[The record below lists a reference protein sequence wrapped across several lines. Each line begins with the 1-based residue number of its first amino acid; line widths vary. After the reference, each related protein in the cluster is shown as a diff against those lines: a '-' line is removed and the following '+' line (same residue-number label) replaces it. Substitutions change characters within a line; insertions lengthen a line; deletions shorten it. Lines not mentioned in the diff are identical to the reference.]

1 MPKIDRIK
9 DMAQLGT
16 LWFGADIDMTKLQQ
30 KIKSGNQSVL
40 DALKINY
47 DQASYQQMVS
57 RLRTDLAKEHFEIKL
72 SANTQN
78 IVQNIKNSTKG
89 GLSGTTISGL
99 DAFNEKI
106 VRQQHLVN
114 DLTAT
119 VARLKAEYSKL
130 GGQSRKTALVDAR
143 AELAQE
149 KAALQN
155 LLANRKAYNASVAE
169 TAKAQRQA
177 AAELKRIQSDSI
189 RLNTT
194 LANGVHISTQ
204 FGSALSSL
212 FAVDAARQF
221 LGKVIEIGGQLEKQR
236 ISIGAILGDTV
247 KANHLFDQIKGLA
260 LKSPFG
266 VVELDQ
272 YTKQLSA
279 YGFQYNEL
287 FDMTKRLADI
297 SAGAG
302 TDIGRL
308 TLALGHVRSA
318 TYLTGITLRQFSM
331 NNIPMLK
338 MLADYY
344 TEVEK
349 KAVSTAE
356 VQKRISKRQV
366 SYEDVIEQIRRLTDE
381 GGMFYNMQEKIS
393 ESLAAKFKNL
403 KDAMDIMY
411 GEMAEGKVGDLLK
424 GLASVLLKATRHW
437 GEIARVMAVAA
448 VGFGIIKIR
457 AGMSAIALRGT
468 TAATLKQVMSTKQL
482 EASNLR
488 AAASYRTLSMEE
500 KTKIATA
507 NTLTAADAKRAL
519 MAKELSREQL
529 LTAIALKR
537 MNAAEAQALVKLGV
551 LQQKEVAAALAAN
564 RLNVAWAGLTMSL
577 RNTFSGISAWSWAT
591 IGAMVGMELY
601 ASYSAW
607 VDRIDGKTQEM
618 KDLIKS
624 RVIDL
629 EKMQN
634 TIKKEGKPK
643 DSTALQGRVDDMKQ
657 VLANSEAYTKTI
669 DDQLAKSSSLSE
681 QYDILAKSIGDAAD
695 KNRQMLD
702 YQDRINKMIKASS
715 LGNANGLFDHGFWE
729 FPLFN
734 YFTNDDI
741 AENMSETLDTYKE
754 LRQVIDGLW
763 EYKDAISESIDEM
776 LKSNE
781 VSEAFK
787 EQLRNAPFEEQIQ
800 LLAESG
806 YWGILKGKVIARKVE
821 FVEFA
826 DKLKEAAEGVTK
838 RWEEIATD
846 DIPRMLRKEAAVM
859 GKSEKELRDWAL
871 NNIDDFKMMLDGIN
885 DQLGIQEPEIRKRLK
900 KLFYDYVSFAGISKA
915 IIEGE
920 EIGRMIG
927 GEDNLLKKLLDDD
940 KKANLHD
947 NKANASK
954 DGDKNKKDKDLEAA
968 KTKLEQYKAFLTEYK
983 KYREHYSKEKA
994 ISLLE
999 DLFPDLKGKGKRL
1012 VDDYVSMLD
1021 ELRDSL
1027 PATTEARKKFQN
1039 EVNKTKADTIF
1050 DREKETI
1057 KENTEA
1063 IKEYIKQMEEQWKL
1077 YRSLLKKSG
1086 GNKDIAQL
1094 AFSDNGR
1101 IWDDTAKD
1109 MLKKFNTRGNQLG
1122 VLPVGFSWDMNEK
1135 EMREALVDAKGQIQD
1150 ELVELALEIKKV
1162 TEQNFVQFLEDSAEA
1177 YSKSLSAAQKLTE
1190 LERQREDLV
1199 KARKADNDKSDA
1211 KQKGWDVQIAAKDK
1225 EIASQRWEAFK
1236 ETEEWGRIFGNLDR
1250 LSTDTLKGMLNKLKE
1265 IAPSINE
1272 DAAAMK
1278 ALYEAI
1284 EKIDEVINQ
1293 RNPFAKMVE
1302 SLRSASAIRKLLKT
1316 GLTDYGF
1323 RNAEGTFS
1331 IGAENARKLGL
1342 SVKKNGKYSERELRD
1357 ALRGTESDFAE
1368 TISDLEKQFKAVQ
1381 EVLQPVIDL
1390 FEQLGNE
1397 SLSSFF
1403 SIGGNA
1409 FGAAAQVAG
1418 GLNTLGLGSLGP
1430 YGAAAAAALSVT
1442 SSLLAMHDESLQKEI
1457 EASQARQKEMENLT
1471 KNLEKALER
1480 TLGGVYETTATSDML
1495 STLRNEIKSGSFLT
1509 KFFGD
1514 YKTYMGQDTI
1524 KAVKEAEKSKSYY
1537 DATYASLLAQRDE
1550 IKHQQQLE
1558 EGKKKKNEEAIADYQ
1573 QQLEEMDDQIKNF
1586 AADMAKA
1593 LYDID
1598 IKSWA
1603 EDLGSALFEAWQK
1616 GEDGAEAF
1624 KKKASEII
1632 AELAQKIAV
1641 TKLIETAMQPVLD
1654 AVTSEMEKKNGQLDE
1669 QSISAIS
1676 DAMNLVGTTLPQSFN
1691 NLMDGLNQGM
1701 MKAGLADMRQLEES
1715 TESSST
1721 TAGIKSITETTADL
1735 LASYINAVRADVSM
1749 MRMEQSINLPAITL
1763 AVQRTSVLAETQV
1776 QLQTQIAANTLRNA
1790 DAAER
1795 IYDIMHKIDTGIT
1808 KVKVG

>member
-30 KIKSGNQSVL
+30 KIKSGNQSIL

-155 LLANRKAYNASVAE
+155 LLATRKAYNTSVAE

-177 AAELKRIQSDSI
+177 AAELKRIHSDSI

-424 GLASVLLKATRHW
+424 GLASVLLQATRHW

-500 KTKIATA
+500 KGKIVTA

-564 RLNVAWAGLTMSL
+564 RLKVALAGVGMSL
-577 RNTFSGISAWSWAT
+577 RNAFSGIGFGTWAT

-629 EKMQN
+629 EKMQR
-634 TIKKEGKPK
+634 TINKEGKPK
-643 DSTALQGRVDDMKQ
+643 DSTALQGRIDEMKQ
-657 VLANSEAYTKTI
+657 VLANSEAYTKTL
-669 DDQLAKSSSLSE
+669 DEQLSKSSSLSG
-681 QYDILAKSIGDAAD
+681 QYDILATAVGKAAE

-702 YQDRINKMIKASS
+702 YQDRINQMIKASS
-715 LGNANGLFDHGFWE
+715 AIHPENEFDTKVWAWFDHIV
-729 FPLFN
+729 
-734 YFTNDDI
+734 NDDI
-741 AENMSETLDTYKE
+741 NKNMSQTLETYKE
-754 LRQVIDGLW
+754 LRQTIDGAW
-763 EYKDAISESIDEM
+763 EYKDAISEVIDEM

-787 EQLRNAPFEEQIQ
+787 DQLRNAPFEEQIQ

-806 YWGILKGKVIARKVE
+806 YWSILKGKVIALKPE
-821 FVEFA
+821 FADFA

-846 DIPRMLRKEAAVM
+846 DIPRMLRKEAAARGM
-859 GKSEKELRDWAL
+859 SEKELRDWAL

-940 KKANLHD
+940 KKADLHD

-1027 PATTEARKKFQN
+1027 PATTEARKKFIN

-1211 KQKGWDVQIAAKDK
+1211 KQKGWDAQIAAKDK

-1236 ETEEWGRIFGNLDR
+1236 ETEEWGRIFSNLDR

-1480 TLGGVYETTATSDML
+1480 TLGGIYNTTATSDML
-1495 STLRNEIKSGSFLT
+1495 STLRNEIKSSSFLT

-1550 IKHQQQLE
+1550 IKHQMQLE
-1558 EGKKKKNEEAIADYQ
+1558 EDKKKTNEEAVADYQ
-1573 QQLEEMDDQIKNF
+1573 QQLKEMDDQIKNF

-1616 GEDGAEAF
+1616 GEDAAEAF

-1749 MRMEQSINLPAITL
+1749 IRMEQSINLPAITL

>member
-1 MPKIDRIK
+1 
-9 DMAQLGT
+9 MAQLGT

-30 KIKSGNQSVL
+30 KIKSGNQSIL

-155 LLANRKAYNASVAE
+155 LLATRKAYNTSVAE

-177 AAELKRIQSDSI
+177 AAELKRIHSDSI

-424 GLASVLLKATRHW
+424 GLASVLLQATRHW

-500 KTKIATA
+500 KRKIVTA
-507 NTLTAADAKRAL
+507 NTLTAADAKLAL
-519 MAKELSREQL
+519 ATNQLTKDQL
-529 LTAIALKR
+529 LTAIAMKK
-537 MNAAEAQALVKLGV
+537 MNAAEAQALVTLG
-551 LQQKEVAAALAAN
+551 LLEQKEVSLALKTTK
-564 RLNVAWAGLTMSL
+564 LKVAWAGLTMSL

-629 EKMQN
+629 EKMQK
-634 TIKKEGKPK
+634 TINKEGKPK

-715 LGNANGLFDHGFWE
+715 AMHPENEFDTKVWGWFD
-729 FPLFN
+729 N
-734 YFTNDDI
+734 IVNDDI
-741 AENMSETLDTYKE
+741 RENMSQTLNTYKE
-754 LRQVIDGLW
+754 LRQTIDVAW
-763 EYKDAISESIDEM
+763 EYKDAISGVIEEM

-787 EQLRNAPFEEQIQ
+787 DQLRDAPFEEQIQ

-806 YWGILKGKVIARKVE
+806 YWGILKGKVMALKPE
-821 FVEFA
+821 FADFA

-846 DIPRMLRKEAAVM
+846 DIPRMLRKEATARGM
-859 GKSEKELRDWAL
+859 SEKELRRWAL
-871 NNIDDFKMMLDGIN
+871 ENIDDFKMMLDGIN
-885 DQLGIQEPEIRKRLK
+885 DQLDIQEPKTRERLK
-900 KLFYDYVSFAGISKA
+900 RMFYDYVSFAGISKA

-927 GEDNLLKKLLDDD
+927 GEDNLLKRLLDDD
-940 KKANLHD
+940 KKADLHD

-999 DLFPDLKGKGKRL
+999 NLFPDLKGKGKRL

-1027 PATTEARKKFQN
+1027 PATTEARKKFIN

-1101 IWDDTAKD
+1101 IWDDTAKE

-1177 YSKSLSAAQKLTE
+1177 YSKSLSAVQKLTE

-1211 KQKGWDVQIAAKDK
+1211 KQKGWDAQIAAKDK

-1480 TLGGVYETTATSDML
+1480 TLGGIYNTTATSDML
-1495 STLRNEIKSGSFLT
+1495 STLRNEIKSSSFLT

-1537 DATYASLLAQRDE
+1537 DTTYASLLAQRDE

-1558 EGKKKKNEEAIADYQ
+1558 EDKKKADKEAVADYQ

-1641 TKLIETAMQPVLD
+1641 TKLIETAMQPVLN

-1735 LASYINAVRADVSM
+1735 LASYINAVRADVSV

>member
-30 KIKSGNQSVL
+30 KIKSGNQSIL

-155 LLANRKAYNASVAE
+155 LLATRKAYNTSVAE

-177 AAELKRIQSDSI
+177 AAELKRIHSDSI

-424 GLASVLLKATRHW
+424 GLASVLLQTTRHW
-437 GEIARVMAVAA
+437 REIAKVMGVAVAS
-448 VGFGIIKIR
+448 FTMMKLR
-457 AGMSAIALRGT
+457 AGMSTIALRGT

-500 KTKIATA
+500 KRKIVTA

-551 LQQKEVAAALAAN
+551 LQQEEVAAALAAN
-564 RLNVAWAGLTMSL
+564 RLKVALAGVGMSL
-577 RNTFSGISAWSWAT
+577 RNAFSGIGFGTWAT

-629 EKMQN
+629 EKMQK
-634 TIKKEGKPK
+634 TIDKEGKPK

-702 YQDRINKMIKASS
+702 YQDRINQMIKASS
-715 LGNANGLFDHGFWE
+715 AMHPENEFDTKVWGWFDHIV
-729 FPLFN
+729 
-734 YFTNDDI
+734 NDDI
-741 AENMSETLDTYKE
+741 KENMSQTLDTYKE
-754 LRQVIDGLW
+754 LRQTIDGLW
-763 EYKDAISESIDEM
+763 EYKDAISGVIEEM

-787 EQLRNAPFEEQIQ
+787 DQLRDAPFEEQIQ

-806 YWGILKGKVIARKVE
+806 YWGILKGKMIALKPE
-821 FVEFA
+821 FADFA
-826 DKLKEAAEGVTK
+826 DKLKEATEGVTK

-846 DIPRMLRKEAAVM
+846 DIPRMLRKEAAARGM
-859 GKSEKELRDWAL
+859 SEKELRRWAL
-871 NNIDDFKMMLDGIN
+871 ENIDDFKMMLDGIN

-940 KKANLHD
+940 KKADLHD

-1021 ELRDSL
+1021 KLRDSL
-1027 PATTEARKKFQN
+1027 PATTEARKKFLN

-1109 MLKKFNTRGNQLG
+1109 MLKEFNTRGNQLG

-1150 ELVELALEIKKV
+1150 KLVELALEIKKV

-1211 KQKGWDVQIAAKDK
+1211 KQKGWDAQIAAKDK

-1480 TLGGVYETTATSDML
+1480 TLGGIYNTTATSDML
-1495 STLRNEIKSGSFLT
+1495 SALGNEVKSSSFLT

-1550 IKHQQQLE
+1550 IKHQMQLE
-1558 EGKKKKNEEAIADYQ
+1558 EDKKKTNEEAVADYQ
-1573 QQLEEMDDQIKNF
+1573 QQLKEMDDQIKNF

-1616 GEDGAEAF
+1616 GEDAAEAF

-1749 MRMEQSINLPAITL
+1749 IRMEQSINLPAITL

>member
-89 GLSGTTISGL
+89 GLSGTSISGL

-106 VRQQHLVN
+106 VRQQSLVN

-155 LLANRKAYNASVAE
+155 LLAKRRAYNASVAE

-177 AAELKRIQSDSI
+177 AAELKRIHSDSI

-424 GLASVLLKATRHW
+424 GLASVLLQATRHW

-500 KTKIATA
+500 KRKIVTA
-507 NTLTAADAKRAL
+507 NTLTAADAKLAL
-519 MAKELSREQL
+519 ATNQLTKDQL
-529 LTAIALKR
+529 LTAIAMKK
-537 MNAAEAQALVKLGV
+537 MNAAEAQALVTLG
-551 LQQKEVAAALAAN
+551 LLEQKEVSLALKTTK
-564 RLNVAWAGLTMSL
+564 LKVAWAGLTMSL

-629 EKMQN
+629 EKMQK
-634 TIKKEGKPK
+634 TINKEGKPK

-715 LGNANGLFDHGFWE
+715 AMHPENEFDTKVWGWFD
-729 FPLFN
+729 N
-734 YFTNDDI
+734 IVNDDI
-741 AENMSETLDTYKE
+741 RENMSQTLNTYKE
-754 LRQVIDGLW
+754 LRQTIDVAW
-763 EYKDAISESIDEM
+763 EYKDAISGVIEEM

-787 EQLRNAPFEEQIQ
+787 DQLRDAPFEEQIQ

-806 YWGILKGKVIARKVE
+806 YWGILKGKVMALKPE
-821 FVEFA
+821 FADFA

-846 DIPRMLRKEAAVM
+846 DIPRMLRKEATARGM
-859 GKSEKELRDWAL
+859 SEKELRRWAL
-871 NNIDDFKMMLDGIN
+871 ENIDDFKMMLDGIN
-885 DQLGIQEPEIRKRLK
+885 DQLDIQEPKTRERLK
-900 KLFYDYVSFAGISKA
+900 RMFYDYVSFAGISKA

-927 GEDNLLKKLLDDD
+927 GEDNLLKRLLDDD
-940 KKANLHD
+940 KKADLHD

-999 DLFPDLKGKGKRL
+999 NLFPDLKGKGKRL

-1027 PATTEARKKFQN
+1027 PATTEARKKFIN

-1101 IWDDTAKD
+1101 IWDDTAKE

-1177 YSKSLSAAQKLTE
+1177 YSKSLSAVQKLTE

-1211 KQKGWDVQIAAKDK
+1211 KQKGWDAQIAAKDK

-1480 TLGGVYETTATSDML
+1480 TLGGIYNTTATSDML
-1495 STLRNEIKSGSFLT
+1495 STLRNEIKSSSFLT

-1537 DATYASLLAQRDE
+1537 DTTYASLLAQRDE

-1558 EGKKKKNEEAIADYQ
+1558 EDKKKADKEAVADYQ

-1641 TKLIETAMQPVLD
+1641 TKLIETAMQPVLN

-1735 LASYINAVRADVSM
+1735 LASYINAVRADVSV

>member
-1 MPKIDRIK
+1 
-9 DMAQLGT
+9 MAQLGT

-30 KIKSGNQSVL
+30 KIKSGNQSIL

-155 LLANRKAYNASVAE
+155 LLATRKAYNTSVAE

-177 AAELKRIQSDSI
+177 AAELKRIHSDSI

-424 GLASVLLKATRHW
+424 GLASVLLQATRHW

-500 KTKIATA
+500 KGKIVTA

-564 RLNVAWAGLTMSL
+564 RLKVALAGVGMSL
-577 RNTFSGISAWSWAT
+577 RNAFSGIGFGTWAT

-629 EKMQN
+629 EKMQR
-634 TIKKEGKPK
+634 TINKEGKPK
-643 DSTALQGRVDDMKQ
+643 DSTALQGRIDEMKQ
-657 VLANSEAYTKTI
+657 VLANSEAYTKTL
-669 DDQLAKSSSLSE
+669 DEQLSKSSSLSG
-681 QYDILAKSIGDAAD
+681 QYDILATAVGKAAE

-702 YQDRINKMIKASS
+702 YQDRINQMIKASS
-715 LGNANGLFDHGFWE
+715 AIHPENEFDTKVWAWFDHIV
-729 FPLFN
+729 
-734 YFTNDDI
+734 NDDI
-741 AENMSETLDTYKE
+741 NKNMSQTLETYKE
-754 LRQVIDGLW
+754 LRQTIDGAW
-763 EYKDAISESIDEM
+763 EYKDAISEVIDEM

-787 EQLRNAPFEEQIQ
+787 DQLRNAPFEEQIQ

-806 YWGILKGKVIARKVE
+806 YWSILKGKVIALKPE
-821 FVEFA
+821 FADFA

-846 DIPRMLRKEAAVM
+846 DIPRMLRKEAAARGM
-859 GKSEKELRDWAL
+859 SEKELRDWAL

-940 KKANLHD
+940 KKADLHD

-1027 PATTEARKKFQN
+1027 PATTEARKKFIN

-1211 KQKGWDVQIAAKDK
+1211 KQKGWDAQIAAKDK

-1236 ETEEWGRIFGNLDR
+1236 ETEEWGRIFSNLDR

-1480 TLGGVYETTATSDML
+1480 TLGGIYNTTATSDML
-1495 STLRNEIKSGSFLT
+1495 STLRNEIKSSSFLT

-1550 IKHQQQLE
+1550 IKHQMQLE
-1558 EGKKKKNEEAIADYQ
+1558 EDKKKTNEEAVADYQ
-1573 QQLEEMDDQIKNF
+1573 QQLKEMDDQIKNF

-1616 GEDGAEAF
+1616 GEDAAEAF

-1749 MRMEQSINLPAITL
+1749 IRMEQSINLPAITL

>member
-30 KIKSGNQSVL
+30 KIKSGNQSIL

-155 LLANRKAYNASVAE
+155 LLATRKAYNTSVAE

-177 AAELKRIQSDSI
+177 AAELKRIHSDSI

-424 GLASVLLKATRHW
+424 GLASVLLQATRHW

-500 KTKIATA
+500 KRKIVTA
-507 NTLTAADAKRAL
+507 NTLTAADAKLAL
-519 MAKELSREQL
+519 ATNQLTKDQL
-529 LTAIALKR
+529 LTAIAMKK
-537 MNAAEAQALVKLGV
+537 MNAAEAQALVTLG
-551 LQQKEVAAALAAN
+551 LLEQKEVSLALKTTK
-564 RLNVAWAGLTMSL
+564 LKVAWAGLTMSL

-629 EKMQN
+629 EKMQK
-634 TIKKEGKPK
+634 TINKEGKPK

-715 LGNANGLFDHGFWE
+715 AMHPENEFDTKVWGWFD
-729 FPLFN
+729 N
-734 YFTNDDI
+734 IVNDDI
-741 AENMSETLDTYKE
+741 RENMSQTLNTYKE
-754 LRQVIDGLW
+754 LRQTIDVAW
-763 EYKDAISESIDEM
+763 EYKDAISGVIEEM

-787 EQLRNAPFEEQIQ
+787 DQLRDAPFEEQIQ

-806 YWGILKGKVIARKVE
+806 YWGILKGKVMALKPE
-821 FVEFA
+821 FADFA

-846 DIPRMLRKEAAVM
+846 DIPRMLRKEATARGM
-859 GKSEKELRDWAL
+859 SEKELRRWAL
-871 NNIDDFKMMLDGIN
+871 ENIDDFKMMLDGIN
-885 DQLGIQEPEIRKRLK
+885 DQLDIQEPKTRERLK
-900 KLFYDYVSFAGISKA
+900 RMFYDYVSFAGISKA

-927 GEDNLLKKLLDDD
+927 GEDNLLKRLLDDD
-940 KKANLHD
+940 KKADLHD

-999 DLFPDLKGKGKRL
+999 NLFPDLKGKGKRL

-1027 PATTEARKKFQN
+1027 PATTEARKKFIN

-1101 IWDDTAKD
+1101 IWDDTAKE

-1177 YSKSLSAAQKLTE
+1177 YSKSLSAVQKLTE

-1211 KQKGWDVQIAAKDK
+1211 KQKGWDAQIAAKDK

-1480 TLGGVYETTATSDML
+1480 TLGGIYNTTATSDML
-1495 STLRNEIKSGSFLT
+1495 STLRNEIKSSSFLT

-1537 DATYASLLAQRDE
+1537 DTTYASLLAQRDE

-1558 EGKKKKNEEAIADYQ
+1558 EDKKKADKEAVADYQ

-1641 TKLIETAMQPVLD
+1641 TKLIETAMQPVLN

-1735 LASYINAVRADVSM
+1735 LASYINAVRADVSV